1 MLLQM
6 LALSIAIVPTVIAG
20 IFVGVEMGF
29 FLLILFMGVLTFA
42 GAAIASVSFQRMEV
56 QG

>member
-1 MLLQM
+1 M
-6 LALSIAIVPTVIAG
+6 LALSIAIGPTVIAG